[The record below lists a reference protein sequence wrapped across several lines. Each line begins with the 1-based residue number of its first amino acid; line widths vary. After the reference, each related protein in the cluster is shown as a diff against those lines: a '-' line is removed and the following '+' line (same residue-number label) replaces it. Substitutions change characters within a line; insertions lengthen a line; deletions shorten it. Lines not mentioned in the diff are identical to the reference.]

1 MSTDLKFTITIV
13 TSIFAILI
21 AYGLVAVFS

>member
-1 MSTDLKFTITIV
+1 MSTDLKFTIAIV
-13 TSIFAILI
+13 TSAFAIII